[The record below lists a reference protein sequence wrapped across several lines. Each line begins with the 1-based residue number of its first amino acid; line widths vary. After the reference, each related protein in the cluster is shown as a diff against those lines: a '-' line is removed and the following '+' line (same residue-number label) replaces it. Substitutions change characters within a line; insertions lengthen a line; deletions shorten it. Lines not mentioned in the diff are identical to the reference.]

1 MKLDYFRVL
10 HKYENLCTF
19 NKCVPMFIF
28 KKRVQETANKKAKL
42 SMSSISLGAFNNVVD
57 RKRGWGI
64 LAKTEIIYPK
74 NVRA

>member
-1 MKLDYFRVL
+1 
-10 HKYENLCTF
+10 
-19 NKCVPMFIF
+19 MFIS
-28 KKRVQETANKKAKL
+28 KKEVQETANKKAKL